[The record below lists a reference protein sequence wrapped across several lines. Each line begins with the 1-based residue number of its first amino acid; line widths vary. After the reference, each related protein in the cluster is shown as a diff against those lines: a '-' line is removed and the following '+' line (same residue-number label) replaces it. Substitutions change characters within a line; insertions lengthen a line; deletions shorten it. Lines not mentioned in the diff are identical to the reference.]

1 MDNKLSQ
8 NMSNRLITING
19 SAQLLRAYELMA
31 KHNIRHLPAVNADGD
46 IVGIISERDLLRAT
60 ESTVIG
66 DGVFRMESCD
76 ISPDKLVKDYMS
88 WPVKTVDKD
97 TQLKVVCARMIQ
109 EKISAY
115 LITDGNQV
123 MGIVTTDDMLKA
135 LYNLLPGPEADLKT
149 KVEAMFMNPSIGQFA
164 QSIADIGI

>member
-1 MDNKLSQ
+1 MENKLAQ
-8 NMSNRLITING
+8 NMTHKLITVNER
-19 SAQLLRAYELMA
+19 AQLLRAYELMT
-31 KHNIRHLPAVNADGD
+31 KNSIRHLPAVNADGD

-60 ESTVIG
+60 DSTVIG

-88 WPVKTVDKD
+88 WPVRTVDKS
-97 TQLKVVCARMIQ
+97 TPLKSVCSRMIQ

-115 LITDGNQV
+115 LIIDGSEV
-123 MGIVTTDDMLKA
+123 MGIVTTDDMLRA
-135 LYNLLPGPEADLKT
+135 LYELLPGPEADFKT
-149 KVEAMFMNPSIGQFA
+149 KVEAMFINPSIGQFA